1 MFRKRQANYFF
12 FFAAFFL
19 EAFFA
24 AFLGAFFFEAFF
36 AVAMFFR
43 ILMVS
48 KTFNDSKII
57 NFLQLSKFF
66 FHRKNF
72 RPLPQLAEY

>member
-1 MFRKRQANYFF
+1 
-12 FFAAFFL
+12 
-19 EAFFA
+19 
-24 AFLGAFFFEAFF
+24 
-36 AVAMFFR
+36 MFFR